1 MSSVRKPCHF
11 RNVIFLLVALL
22 LVACAPTKPA
32 FKGTDIS
39 GVDWG
44 GDFTLTAHTGSRV
57 KTSDFKGKV
66 LILFFG
72 YTHCPDIC
80 APTLSRLAGLMKQ
93 LGPEAERV
101 QVLLVTVDPKHDTVE
116 QLAGFVPKFHPAFIG
131 LTGTA
136 QEIGRVTQD
145 YKVAYA
151 ENPKSAAGQVLID
164 HSGGMLVKDVTG
176 KLRLLFR
183 NDISVKDMA
192 HDVRRLLK
200 SG

>member
-1 MSSVRKPCHF
+1 MHKSRRF
-11 RNVIFLLVALL
+11 RCIAFLLVALF
-22 LVACAPTKPA
+22 VAACAPAKPA

-39 GVDWG
+39 GVEWG
-44 GDFTLTAHTGSRV
+44 GDFELTAHTGQRV
-57 KTSDFKGKV
+57 KASDAKGKV
-66 LILFFG
+66 LLLFFG

-80 APTLSRLAGLMKQ
+80 APTLARLASLMQQ

-101 QVLLVTVDPKHDTVE
+101 QVLFVTVDPRHDTVE

-136 QEIGRVTQD
+136 REIGRVAQD

-151 ENPKSAAGQVLID
+151 ENPQSASSQILVD
-164 HSGGMLVKDVTG
+164 HSGGMLVKDATG

-183 NDISVKDMA
+183 NGMSVNDMA
-192 HDVRRLLK
+192 HDVRLLLK
-200 SG
+200 GS